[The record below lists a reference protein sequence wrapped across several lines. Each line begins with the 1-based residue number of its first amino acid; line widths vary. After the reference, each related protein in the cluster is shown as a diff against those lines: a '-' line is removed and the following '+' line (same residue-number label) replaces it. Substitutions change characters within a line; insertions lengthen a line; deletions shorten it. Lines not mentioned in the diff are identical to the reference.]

1 MPRGSS
7 ATLIAA
13 ATRLKQRSEP
23 VGPAQRCRRPR
34 TWSMFE
40 KFPECAT
47 MVVVTAEE
55 EARGL
60 RHAAVGGKHLVLGIT
75 KEARFS

>member
-1 MPRGSS
+1 
-7 ATLIAA
+7 
-13 ATRLKQRSEP
+13 
-23 VGPAQRCRRPR
+23 
-34 TWSMFE
+34 MFE